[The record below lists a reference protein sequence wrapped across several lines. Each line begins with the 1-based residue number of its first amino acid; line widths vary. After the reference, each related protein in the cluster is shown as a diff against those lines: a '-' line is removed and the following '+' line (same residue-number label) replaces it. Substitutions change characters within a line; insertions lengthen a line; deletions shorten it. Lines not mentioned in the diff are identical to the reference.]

1 MILKQISVFV
11 ENRSGR
17 LSEITEVLAGSQV
30 DIRALSIADTTNF
43 GILRLIVNRPET
55 AYQALKAAGCTVS
68 ITEVIAIVIEDRP
81 GTLSAA
87 LTALAADGVNVEY
100 MYAFTSRESGTANV
114 ILRVDNNEKALS
126 VLAEKGIKTLSSED
140 IYEE

>member
-68 ITEVIAIVIEDRP
+68 ITEVIAIVVEDRP

-87 LTALAADGVNVEY
+87 LTALAADGVSVEY

-140 IYEE
+140 ICAE

>member
-68 ITEVIAIVIEDRP
+68 ITEVIAIVVEDRP

-87 LTALAADGVNVEY
+87 LTALAADGVSVEY

-140 IYEE
+140 ICEE

>member
-68 ITEVIAIVIEDRP
+68 ITEVIAIVVEDRP

-87 LTALAADGVNVEY
+87 LTALASQGVGVEY

-114 ILRVDNNEKALS
+114 ILRVDNSEKALS
-126 VLAEKGIKTLSSED
+126 VLAGKGIKTLTSQD
-140 IYEE
+140 ICEE